1 MLNHGIN
8 TKNISTEWQI
18 RNEVLENDQ
27 KNEIDN
33 VIVGNDIKLDSR
45 KGYGYNF
52 ESYNIYVN
60 QHKLSNK
67 HISINFFCKVGTVR
81 KDSEVNGISQNPN
94 IKDYIM
100 VLQDKYHIVKIVVK
114 NMCIKNGVNHVK

>member
-45 KGYGYNF
+45 KGYD
-52 ESYNIYVN
+52 
-60 QHKLSNK
+60 
-67 HISINFFCKVGTVR
+67 TVR
-81 KDSEVNGISQNPN
+81 KDSEVNGISQNPD